1 MTRIAVISDIHGNIL
16 ALEKVVQDIK
26 RRGVDQVVNLGDHVS
41 GPLWAKETI
50 QFLME
55 QSWIQIR
62 GNHDRQLVSQA
73 SETHGASDK
82 FAFQQLN
89 ENELDWLRKLP
100 PQAELLG
107 EILFVHGTPKSDST
121 YLLETIVHGSNRIA
135 TRSEIK
141 ERIGDSQHKLIL
153 CGHTHIPRVVAI
165 SEQTTIINPG
175 SVGLQAY
182 DDTSPEYHVMQTG
195 SPHAR
200 YVILEKVDMNWAVN
214 LLHVEYD
221 HNSAAAR
228 AHKNERLEWEYAL
241 RTGLMP

>member
-1 MTRIAVISDIHGNIL
+1 MTRIAVISDIHGNIA

-55 QSWIQIR
+55 QSWVQIR

-73 SETHGASDK
+73 PETHGASDK

-135 TRSEIK
+135 TRNEIK
-141 ERIGDSQHKLIL
+141 ERIGDSQPKLIL

-200 YVILEKVDMNWAVN
+200 YVILEKVDINWVVN

-221 HNSAAAR
+221 HNSAAAH
-228 AHKNERLEWEYAL
+228 AQKNGRLEWEYAL